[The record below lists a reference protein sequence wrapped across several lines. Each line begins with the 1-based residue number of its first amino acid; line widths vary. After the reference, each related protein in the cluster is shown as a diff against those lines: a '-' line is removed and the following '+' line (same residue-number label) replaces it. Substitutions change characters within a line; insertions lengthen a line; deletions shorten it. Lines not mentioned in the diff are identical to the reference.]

1 MGSKWIKAGKAGWGA
16 ITGVKPFSK
25 LKEGPKFTEKQLSH
39 MKKYDKRIK
48 KMKKESPPMHQVNFS
63 LTACLGR
70 RTGCRWRNT
79 EFSTDIIRWR
89 RFRGTPPPR
98 KIDFHTCDSAAF
110 SKKDFFVC
118 SAILS
123 IS

>member
-48 KMKKESPPMHQVNFS
+48 KMKDTG
-63 LTACLGR
+63 TA
-70 RTGCRWRNT
+70 
-79 EFSTDIIRWR
+79 FQFKS
-89 RFRGTPPPR
+89 R
-98 KIDFHTCDSAAF
+98 KSYHAIAPGDATKYKI
-110 SKKDFFVC
+110 KKGV
-118 SAILS
+118 AQ
-123 IS
+123 